1 MNQWLAVAI
10 GGALGS
16 VMRFGLST
24 WVASFAGRAFPYG
37 TLAVNILGCLAMGM
51 LMVWLAERDA
61 TLRLGLTV
69 GLLGGFTTFS
79 AFSAETLTLMS
90 QGAWDRALAY
100 VLASVVLCLG
110 AAWAGASL
118 ARQFAV

>member
-1 MNQWLAVAI
+1 MNQWLAVAL

-24 WVASFAGRAFPYG
+24 WITAYAGRAFPYG

-79 AFSAETLTLMS
+79 AFSAETLTLMA
-90 QGAWDRALAY
+90 QGAWGRALAY
-100 VLASVVLCLG
+100 VLGSVALCLL
-110 AAWAGASL
+110 AAWGGATL
-118 ARQFAV
+118 ARQLPA